1 MTQRTSATHVTRPSR
16 RGLILTFAAVLLV
29 TFATG
34 NLLAMAVPKLEAWLP
49 ASWVEPVAK
58 PSSCSTGTCGAF
70 LPCGLPLSD
79 AMTDTANDTLPVE

>member
-1 MTQRTSATHVTRPSR
+1 MNQPTSTMPEPRTGR
-16 RGLILTFAAVLLV
+16 RGLLLMFAAVLLV

-58 PSSCSTGTCGAF
+58 PNACSTGTCGAF

-79 AMTDTANDTLPVE
+79 AMTAPASDTLPVE